1 MIDFAAVLVLTAY
14 SCMVGTALYVTRD
27 VNIPHNRNPELDRL
41 LIH

>member
-14 SCMVGTALYVTRD
+14 SCMVGTALYITRD